1 MLRKRRHVV
10 RGMPLSDF
18 ALWLIALC
26 FPYRCERDKL
36 SSFKYYSHLF
46 AVCINFNK
54 SVNKYL
60 PGKCYMRYFF
70 VGRITIGKGYTM
82 PGQISRPIR
91 ALGVLTGGGDVPG
104 LNAAI
109 KALAYRAEPMG
120 IRIMGLREG
129 WKGITYLDRSRS
141 EDSQIFNAEEPAT
154 WQDNYLMPL
163 NRLNTRTIDR
173 QGGTILQSSRTN
185 PARIRV
191 CELPPHLKSYS
202 DSHAPDDYVDLTG
215 EVLANLDFLGLDGLV
230 VIGGDDTLSYGA
242 ILSEKGGP
250 VWGIPKTM
258 DNDVHGTDYCIGF
271 QTAINRAAEF
281 INRMRSTAESHSE
294 TVLFR
299 MFGRDA
305 GFTALETAI
314 VTWADRLLIP
324 EVPVDIDTL
333 ARRIAKDRR
342 NPQNY
347 STVVLS
353 EGANL
358 GVPVPEIGQ
367 PDAYGHRKK
376 ANVAEFL
383 ADQLTQRIPGVRF
396 LPIDLT
402 YFLRSGEPDVY
413 DKHMAIYYANL
424 VMSLLESGTYG
435 VMAAHRDGDFI
446 STDIPGKDLPARRVD
461 PADYHSTRYRPRFE
475 HISGPY
481 RPQV

>member
-1 MLRKRRHVV
+1 
-10 RGMPLSDF
+10 
-18 ALWLIALC
+18 
-26 FPYRCERDKL
+26 
-36 SSFKYYSHLF
+36 
-46 AVCINFNK
+46 
-54 SVNKYL
+54 
-60 PGKCYMRYFF
+60 
-70 VGRITIGKGYTM
+70 M
-82 PGQISRPIR
+82 PGQTLKPIR
-91 ALGVLTGGGDVPG
+91 SLGVLTGGGDVPG

-109 KALAYRAEPMG
+109 KALVYRAEPMG
-120 IRIMGLREG
+120 IRVVGLREG
-129 WKGITYLDRSRS
+129 WKGISYIDRSRS
-141 EDSQIFNAEEPAT
+141 MDSLIFDDDEPST
-154 WQDNYLMPL
+154 WQDSYLVPL

-185 PARIRV
+185 PARVRV
-191 CELPPHLKSYS
+191 GDLPPHLESYGVG
-202 DSHAPDDYVDLTG
+202 HAPGEHVDLTD
-215 EVLANLDFLGLDGLV
+215 EVLANLNFLELDGLV
-230 VIGGDDTLSYGA
+230 VIGGDDTLSYGS
-242 ILSEKGGP
+242 ILSARGVP

-271 QTAINRAAEF
+271 QTAINRAGEF
-281 INRMRSTAESHSE
+281 INRIRSTAGSHSE

-299 MFGRDA
+299 LFGRDA

-314 VTWADRLLIP
+314 ATWADRLLIP
-324 EVPVDIDTL
+324 EVPVDIDIL
-333 ARRIAKDRR
+333 AGLIVQDRR

-358 GVPVPEIGQ
+358 GVPVPEVGQ

-383 ADQLTQRIPGVRF
+383 AEQLTQRLPGIRF

-413 DKHMAIYYANL
+413 DKHMAIFYANL
-424 VMSLLESGTYG
+424 VMSVVEAGGHG
-435 VMAAHRDGDFI
+435 VMAAHRDGAFI

-475 HISGPY
+475 HITGPY
-481 RPQV
+481 KPQQ

>member
-1 MLRKRRHVV
+1 
-10 RGMPLSDF
+10 
-18 ALWLIALC
+18 
-26 FPYRCERDKL
+26 
-36 SSFKYYSHLF
+36 
-46 AVCINFNK
+46 
-54 SVNKYL
+54 
-60 PGKCYMRYFF
+60 
-70 VGRITIGKGYTM
+70 M
-82 PGQISRPIR
+82 PGQIQRPIR
-91 ALGVLTGGGDVPG
+91 SLGVLTGGGDVPG

-109 KALAYRAEPMG
+109 KALVYRAENMG
-120 IRIMGLREG
+120 IRVVGLRSG
-129 WKGITYLDRSRS
+129 WKGITYIDRSQS
-141 EDSQIFNAEEPAT
+141 INSLTFDLVDPKT
-154 WQDNYLMPL
+154 WQQSYLMPL

-191 CELPPHLKSYS
+191 SELPPHLSSYAAGR
-202 DSHAPDDYVDLTG
+202 APVERVDLTD
-215 EVLANLDFLGLDGLV
+215 EVIANLSFLELDGLV
-230 VIGGDDTLSYGA
+230 VMGGDDTLSYGA
-242 ILSEKGGP
+242 ILTAKGVP

-258 DNDVHGTDYCIGF
+258 DNDVPGTDYCIGF

-281 INRMRSTAESHSE
+281 INRIRSTAGSHSE

-299 MFGRDA
+299 LFGRDA

-324 EVPVDIDTL
+324 EVPINIDTL
-333 ARRIAKDRR
+333 ADLILEDRQ
-342 NPQNY
+342 NPNNY

-358 GVPVPEIGQ
+358 GVPVPEIGE

-383 ADQLTQRIPGVRF
+383 ADQLTQRLPDIRF

-424 VMSLLESGTYG
+424 VMSQVESGTYG
-435 VMAAHRDGDFI
+435 VMAAHRDGAFI

-461 PADYHSTRYRPRFE
+461 PEDYHTTRYRPRFE
-475 HISGPY
+475 HITGPY
-481 RPQV
+481 RPQVK